1 MIFIDD
7 SKKKIYP
14 FTHWVF
20 NKVFTENIVEELSN
34 INLKPLKY
42 QKQNGTREIN
52 NATRF
57 FLNNDNC
64 LKYPIFKSVVNIFQQ
79 KNNIIKLENISGSNL
94 QKGKLRIEY
103 AMDEGDFWLEP
114 HLDIKEKLLTFLI
127 YLSGDLGSDQ
137 WGTTLYNSDLTY
149 HSQVPYRKN
158 LGFMFVAGNNTWH
171 GFEKQKIDG
180 IRKCLIINYVT
191 NDWKNIHEL
200 APKFK

>member
-52 NATRF
+52 NAARF

-127 YLSGDLGSDQ
+127 YLSGDPGSDQ

-191 NDWKNIHEL
+191 NDWKSIHEL

>member
-14 FTHWVF
+14 FIHWVF
-20 NKVFTENIVEELSN
+20 NNVFTESLIEALSN
-34 INLKPLKY
+34 LNLKPQKY

-52 NATRF
+52 NAKRL
-57 FLNNDNC
+57 FLNNNNC
-64 LKYPIFKSVVNIFQQ
+64 LKYPVFKNVVNIFQQ

-171 GFEKQKIDG
+171 GFDKQKIQG
-180 IRKCLIINYVT
+180 TRKSLIINYVT
-191 NDWKNIHEL
+191 NDWRNIHEL